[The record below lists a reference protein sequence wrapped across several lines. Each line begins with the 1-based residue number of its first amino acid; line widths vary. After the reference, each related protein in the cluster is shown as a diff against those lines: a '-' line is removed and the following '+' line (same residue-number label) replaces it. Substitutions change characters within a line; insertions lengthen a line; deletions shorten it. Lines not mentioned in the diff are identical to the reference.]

1 MARRTPTGPV
11 TEPPP
16 ELSRDAA
23 HKAVSALAPFTRHQV
38 TTYLNTLWLQEPERW
53 SILEKVAEAS

>member
-1 MARRTPTGPV
+1 MKPE

-16 ELSRDAA
+16 ALDHDAA
-23 HKAVSALAPFTRHQV
+23 RKAVSALASFPPHQV

-53 SILEKVAEAS
+53 SILEKAAEAS